1 MRRLFRWLHLW
12 LSVPFGIIISLVCFS
27 GAMLVF
33 EDEVTE
39 LMHPSVYR
47 VDVPPGGKPLPL
59 SRLVD
64 AAMPFVPSGSHVT
77 GITLP
82 ARPDRACRVGLSKP
96 KRAAIYVNPYTGQ
109 VTGSYERPAF
119 FKTMFSLHRWLL
131 DSRPSGDGIFWGK
144 LLVGVS
150 TLMFVL
156 ALLSGVAVWWPR
168 TRKVLKSS
176 LCLTWRKGSH
186 RLWRSLHVAG
196 GMYAL
201 LLLLVMALTGLT
213 WSFGWYRTGFY
224 WLLGAEVQTSRT
236 QAHRGGQAEA
246 SGRDKKGAP
255 ATAHWQEAY
264 EQLRSGHPDV
274 DITVSADGTAS
285 LPRNPFANVR
295 GLVYSLHTGTWGGWP
310 TRILYFFAA
319 LIGTAL
325 PLTGYYL
332 WIRRLVSRS
341 RRKPSGERP

>member
-1 MRRLFRWLHLW
+1 MYMGIFKLHA
-12 LSVPFGIIISLVCFS
+12 PY
-27 GAMLVF
+27 A
-33 EDEVTE
+33 
-39 LMHPSVYR
+39 
-47 VDVPPGGKPLPL
+47 
-59 SRLVD
+59 
-64 AAMPFVPSGSHVT
+64 
-77 GITLP
+77 P
-82 ARPDRACRVGLSKP
+82 AGDQPQ
-96 KRAAIYVNPYTGQ
+96 AIAQ
-109 VTGSYERPAF
+109 
-119 FKTMFSLHRWLL
+119 LL
-131 DSRPSGDGIFWGK
+131 DNFKRDGSFSWGK
-144 LLVGVS
+144 NLVGYA
-150 TLMFVL
+150 TLAL
-156 ALLSGVAVWWPR
+156 AVILLSGLAIWWPR
-168 TRKVLKSS
+168 NRKILRSRLKIQTRKG
-176 LCLTWRKGSH
+176 WFRFFYD
-186 RLWRSLHVAG
+186 LHVSG
-196 GMYAL
+196 GFYATL
-201 LLLLVMALTGLT
+201 LLLALTLTVLT
-213 WSFGWYRTGFY
+213 WSFGWYRTGFS